1 MTGEQ
6 PWSSL
11 ITIDQVKEFHKEAI
25 ARFKGPLSSPVKGC
39 LEQCLGNAWSAEQYQ
54 RSESH
59 SPGLIFAAYLLFY
72 LANDHCYTDGN
83 KRIAWMS
90 ATYILRHYGL
100 IIEAEDDEVV
110 SFMNDVASPDIL
122 NARGVFEWIV
132 ARLNVE

>member
-1 MTGEQ
+1 M
-6 PWSSL
+6 
-11 ITIDQVKEFHKEAI
+11 
-25 ARFKGPLSSPVKGC
+25 
-39 LEQCLGNAWSAEQYQ
+39 
-54 RSESH
+54 
-59 SPGLIFAAYLLFY
+59 IFAAYLLFY